1 MECETLSRR
10 SFLRDSTVAGAGVSA
25 FTIIKPELV
34 RGAGKER
41 LRAGLIGCGGRGT
54 QASVNLLS
62 GDPTVELVAAA
73 DLMPDRLEDCLTQLK
88 NPKYV
93 QSNVQRVS
101 KVTGQPVQEL
111 TSSVTGRVK
120 VDSEYQFT
128 GFDAYKRVLASDVD
142 LVLLCAPPGY
152 RPLHLEAAVEAGK
165 HLFVEK
171 PFGTDPAGVRRS
183 MAAVRRAEE
192 RKLTLV
198 SGAQRR
204 FQKEYQETVAKIK
217 DGAIG
222 DILAAYA
229 YWIGSPVLQ
238 FQNANWPGPKGK
250 RDPKWSDMV
259 FQNRSWYSFLWI
271 CGDQI
276 VEQHMHNIDVCNW
289 VMGTHPVRVTASGG
303 AAWRPR
309 EEEYGNIYDHL
320 VADFVYPNGVHMLSH
335 CRQYP
340 SGAYGNVAELIVGS
354 KGRSNCTDLGTPRL
368 DPYVQEH
375 IELVRSI
382 RGDGPYI
389 NHGMAVAE
397 STMTC
402 IMGREAAYSGLEI
415 TWDMIMASKQDLFP
429 KTLDINA
436 RLDTPPLP
444 VPGRYKFA

>member
-1 MECETLSRR
+1 MNNEKQSRR
-10 SFLRDSTVAGAGVSA
+10 SFLRDSAVAGAGASA

-41 LRAGLIGCGGRGT
+41 LRAGLIGAGGRGT

-62 GDPTVELVAAA
+62 GDPAVELVAVA
-73 DLMPDRLEDCLTQLK
+73 DLMPDRLEQCLTQLR
-88 NPKYV
+88 NPKYL
-93 QSNVQRVS
+93 QSNVGRVA
-101 KVTGQPVQEL
+101 KVTGQ
-111 TSSVTGRVK
+111 SVVDLVGSISQRVK
-120 VDSEYQFT
+120 VDGDHAFS

-142 LVLLCAPPGY
+142 VVLLCAPPGY

-171 PFGTDPAGVRRS
+171 PFGTDAVGVRRS
-183 MAAVRRAEE
+183 MAAVRKSEE

-204 FQKEYQETVAKIK
+204 FQKEYRETIEKIQG
-217 DGAIG
+217 GAIG

-238 FQNANWPGPKGK
+238 FLGAGWPGPKGK

-289 VMGTHPVRVTASGG
+289 VMGTHPERVVASGG

-340 SGAYGNVAELIVGS
+340 SGSYENVSELIVGS
-354 KGRSNCTDLGTPRL
+354 KGRSNCTNLGVPGM

-375 IELVRSI
+375 IEMCRSI

-389 NHGMAVAE
+389 NHGTAVAQ

-402 IMGREAAYSGLEI
+402 IMGREAAYSGREI
-415 TWDMIMASKQDLFP
+415 TWDMVMNSKQDLFP
-429 KTLDINA
+429 KNLDINA
-436 RLDTPPLP
+436 SLETPPLP
-444 VPGRYKFA
+444 VPGQYKFV